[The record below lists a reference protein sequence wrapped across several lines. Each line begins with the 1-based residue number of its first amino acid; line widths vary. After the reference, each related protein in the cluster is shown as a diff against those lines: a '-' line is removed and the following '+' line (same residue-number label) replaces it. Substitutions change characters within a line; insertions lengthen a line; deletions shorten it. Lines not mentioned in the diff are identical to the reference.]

1 MLELA
6 EAVEQNATLIE
17 KAWNEHFG

>member
-1 MLELA
+1 LRELA